1 MGKQLLDLQLEDV
14 DGKSVKS
21 KRSRSK
27 SLTKK
32 KTKKKKK
39 VINDVA
45 EFPPEEDIQL
55 NPVSLTNFVQPIEAA
70 PEEAPPLLEIV

>member
-1 MGKQLLDLQLEDV
+1 MIEDLD
-14 DGKSVKS
+14 GNKSVKS

-39 VINDVA
+39 KQGETV
-45 EFPPEEDIQL
+45 ELPPEEDI
-55 NPVSLTNFVQPIEAA
+55 
-70 PEEAPPLLEIV
+70 